1 MKGTIFSLFFSL
13 GFNPRTHEGYDINQT
28 RLSEIDTILIP
39 VPMKG
44 TIWMSPEPLNFFDIL
59 IPVPTKGTMI
69 IYYNWLWLA
78 ICFNPRTHEGY
89 DLISTAINMVF
100 QNFNPRAHE
109 GYDFCLSYSIRYVT
123 ALIPVPVKGTIIAL
137 HILKNWQ
144 VF

>member
-1 MKGTIFSLFFSL
+1 MVESNPGQD
-13 GFNPRTHEGYDINQT
+13 FNPRTHEGYDQQSVYA
-28 RLSEIDTILIP
+28 LHP
-39 VPMKG
+39 VDG
-44 TIWMSPEPLNFFDIL
+44 
-59 IPVPTKGTMI
+59 
-69 IYYNWLWLA
+69 
-78 ICFNPRTHEGY
+78 FNPRTHEGY